1 MNGRF
6 DGLNVRCLRSA
17 PVFEHLSSSS
27 GTACGEYGNF
37 SLTKEVGHW
46 DEALRLSSRAS
57 LPDHSL
63 FPTLNTV

>member
-1 MNGRF
+1 M
-6 DGLNVRCLRSA
+6 
-17 PVFEHLSSSS
+17 FEHLSSSS
-27 GTACGEYGNF
+27 GTVCEGYGNF
-37 SLTKEVGHW
+37 SLSEEVGHW